1 MRAANKTFDPE
12 QEQRRCPRQ
21 QVSWL
26 VTVAAGTRSFQ
37 GRTRDVSASGAKILL
52 KERPALGAEVSLS
65 FRPPGRRPV
74 GTRALVWRVDP
85 DGLACMF
92 VGTQEPEFL
101 AAVAPRA
108 VAPRPA
114 PGAPP
119 SAPAAAVAAPPAPP
133 VAAAPV
139 AAPVAAPAPPPAA
152 APVASPQRATAAPA
166 PVAPPRPAV
175 APAPAP
181 AAPVASP
188 ARPASPPIPPV
199 AASRPVVVPAPIA
212 RPAAPSPTRT
222 GGAILIAAAD
232 TGLRALAIAGLER
245 GGFTVLDA
253 GSQPLLALRMAEQH
267 AGAIALALI
276 AADLKLM
283 NGEPLAG
290 RLVPLL
296 PAAKLV
302 LMASR
307 TSPNPSRPGAVWL
320 PTPCSDAEMM
330 AAVRQ
335 ALAG

>member
-108 VAPRPA
+108 VAPRTAPA
-114 PGAPP
+114 P
-119 SAPAAAVAAPPAPP
+119 SAPAATVAAPPAPP
-133 VAAAPV
+133 VV
-139 AAPVAAPAPPPAA
+139 AAPVVAPQPPPAA
-152 APVASPQRATAAPA
+152 APVASPPGATTAPA

-181 AAPVASP
+181 LAPVAPP

-199 AASRPVVVPAPIA
+199 AAPRPVVVPAPIVP
-212 RPAAPSPTRT
+212 PAAPSPTRT